1 MMKPHFVLALVA
13 VGVLSM
19 PHRVLAQDM
28 TFDIDGDE
36 DTAAADEAPAGDA
49 DLTGDVI
56 GDLAA
61 EGDEGL
67 DEGLKERERAK
78 ETSEEI
84 YAIQRIFA
92 LRLNRL
98 EIAPSM
104 SFNINDPFVSHPA
117 AGVALNY
124 WFTNVLAIGA
134 NFNWYQ
140 GLGNAH
146 DGGSD
151 LNFDVQQG
159 ANLGVPITE
168 WQMGA
173 NLNFTYVPI
182 YGKFNMFREFIFQW
196 DMYLVGGLGVMRTRP
211 IAVVDPNRA
220 FDFQTNIAFNVGI
233 GLRIF
238 LTRYLTI
245 FGELRNYMFLERF
258 ENLEVPV
265 DPSEQANPDT
275 WMGSNQLTQNLSVQV
290 GFTLFFPFTFEYK
303 KPK

>member
-1 MMKPHFVLALVA
+1 MKKPHNVLAVVA
-13 VGVLSM
+13 VSLFLAS
-19 PHRVLAQDM
+19 PRAAAQDM
-28 TFDIDGDE
+28 TFDVDE
-36 DTAAADEAPAGDA
+36 DVPEEDVADEPAADEGM
-49 DLTGDVI
+49 GDVI

-61 EGDEGL
+61 EGDDGL
-67 DEGLKERERAK
+67 DEGLADRERAK

-98 EIAPSM
+98 EVAPSVG
-104 SFNINDPFVSHPA
+104 FNINDPYASHPSV
-117 AGVALNY
+117 GVALNY

-159 ANLGVPITE
+159 ASLGVPLSE

-173 NLNFTYVPI
+173 NINFTYVPI

-196 DMYLVGGLGVMRTRP
+196 DMYLVGGVGIMRTRP
-211 IAVVDPNRA
+211 IAVVDPNRS
-220 FDFQTNIAFNVGI
+220 FDFRTNMAFNVGL

-245 FGELRNYMFLERF
+245 FGEIRNYMFLERH

-265 DPSEQANPDT
+265 DPVEQADPST
-275 WMGSNQLTQNLSVQV
+275 WLGGNQLTQNLSVQV
-290 GFTLFFPFTFEYK
+290 GLTLFFPFTFEYK